1 MDELIKSDIL
11 RSKIRKEY
19 ISCRGKLYNFSIPV
33 KVVRISENV
42 IPEEIRAKYPD
53 WTPDFYIYDTSGP
66 YANSSRVENIQQ
78 GIQKIR
84 KDWLDSSDNVC
95 SCQKNGKTIRSAKD
109 GQRVT
114 QRYYARKGIITPEME
129 YVAIRESVE
138 LQQNKAWVEWL
149 WKDRAEEII
158 RGGVISP
165 EWICKQLADGKII
178 IPANINH
185 AELEPMGIGQ
195 GLRTKINANIGN
207 SSIRSGVSEEV
218 EKMVWAI
225 VCGADTVMD
234 LSTGEDIQTIRE
246 AIIRN
251 SPVPIGTVPIY
262 EVLEKAEGEIE
273 NITWELYREVLI
285 QQAEQ
290 GVDYFTIHA
299 GILEE
304 HLPLLEKRLA
314 GIVSRGGAIT
324 AQWMKSHHEQNF
336 TYTHWDEICEILST
350 YDVAVSIGDGLRP
363 GCIYDANDEAQF
375 AELKVQS
382 ELAKRAEQ
390 FDVQVMHEG
399 PGHVP
404 INKIIENIELQKEL
418 CASAPFY
425 TLGPVVTDIATGYDH
440 ISSAIG
446 ASIIGS
452 AGTAMLCYVTPKEHI
467 GLPDREDVREG
478 VITYK
483 ISAHA
488 SDIAQ
493 GLPSAFLRDCLMAL
507 ARVKFS
513 WEDQFSL
520 ALDPEKAL
528 QMFLNSNPCLQDDGK
543 VKINQNYCTMCGPK
557 FCAMRLSQKSEQK

>member
-1 MDELIKSDIL
+1 MKQFFENIILKDKISKDYINIKGIFFD
-11 RSKIRKEY
+11 
-19 ISCRGKLYNFSIPV
+19 FPIPV
-33 KVVRISENV
+33 KTIEISEQI
-42 IPEEIRAKYPD
+42 IPEEIKKQTPNFKY
-53 WTPDFYIYDTSGP
+53 YIYDTSGP
-66 YANSSRVENIQQ
+66 YQEIENLSNFQN
-78 GIQKIR
+78 GIKKIR
-84 KDWLDSSDNVC
+84 EEWLNIRGEIKSYNKGNKV
-95 SCQKNGKTIRSAKD
+95 KRKAKT
-109 GQRVT
+109 GGRVT
-114 QRYYARKGIITPEME
+114 QRYYARRGIITPEME
-129 YVAIRESVE
+129 YVAYRESIE
-138 LQQNKAWVEWL
+138 ITQNKIWIEWL
-149 WKDRAEEII
+149 WKEKAKEVIEK
-158 RGGVISP
+158 GVISP
-165 EWICKQLADGKII
+165 EWIREQVAEGKII

-185 AELEPMGIGQ
+185 PELEPMGIGQ

-207 SSIRSGVSEEV
+207 SSIRSGINEEV
-218 EKMVWAI
+218 EKMIWAI
-225 VCGADTVMD
+225 MCGADTVMD
-234 LSTGEDIQTIRE
+234 LSTGENIEAIRE

-262 EVLEKAEGEIE
+262 EVLEKVEGKPEDIS
-273 NITWELYREVLI
+273 WELYRDVLI

-299 GILEE
+299 GLLEE
-304 HLPLLEKRLA
+304 HLPMVEKRLA
-314 GIVSRGGAIT
+314 GIVSRGGAII
-324 AQWMKSHHEQNF
+324 ARWMKAHRQQNF

-382 ELAKRAEQ
+382 ELAQRAEK

-399 PGHVP
+399 PGHIP
-404 INKIIENIELQKEL
+404 INKILENINIQKEW
-418 CASAPFY
+418 CHSAPFY

-446 ASIIGS
+446 ATVIGS

-478 VITYK
+478 VITYR

-488 SDIAQ
+488 SDIAK

-513 WEDQFSL
+513 WEDQFAL
-520 ALDPEKAL
+520 ALDPEKSL
-528 QMFLNSNPCLQDDGK
+528 KMFLESNPCIKENGEE
-543 VKINQNYCTMCGPK
+543 KINQNFCTMCGPK
-557 FCAMRLSQKSEQK
+557 FCAMKLSKTSEK